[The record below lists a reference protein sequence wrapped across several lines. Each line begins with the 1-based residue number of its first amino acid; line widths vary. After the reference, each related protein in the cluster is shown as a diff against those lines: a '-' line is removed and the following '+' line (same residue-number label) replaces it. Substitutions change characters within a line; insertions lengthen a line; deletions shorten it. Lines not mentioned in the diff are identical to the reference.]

1 MANWKYTLELR
12 DVWTKPE
19 KDPQFTYKNL
29 AEEIAKRIKLL
40 PCYST
45 DSKLRD
51 ICTEFE
57 YFDDE
62 GDADDFDFLM
72 SDLYDL
78 GDEDIEPRSKWPR
91 NAKCWIKT

>member
-1 MANWKYTLELR
+1 MARWKYTLDLE
-12 DVWTKPE
+12 DVWGKA
-19 KDPQFTYKNL
+19 KLGDISYKEL
-29 AEEIAKRIKLL
+29 AEEVAKRIKLL

-62 GDADDFDFLM
+62 GDAEYEEVASSNPDNLP
-72 SDLYDL
+72 DLPDPIL
-78 GDEDIEPRSKWPR
+78 R
-91 NAKCWIKT
+91 